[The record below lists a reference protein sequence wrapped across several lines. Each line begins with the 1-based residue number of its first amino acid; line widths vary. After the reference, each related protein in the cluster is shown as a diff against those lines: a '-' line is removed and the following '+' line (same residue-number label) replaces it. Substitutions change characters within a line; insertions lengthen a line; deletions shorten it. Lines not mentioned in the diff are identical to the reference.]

1 MSELGASV
9 EMCGNVNKPL
19 EVEAEGLLMPGFGL
33 DLGVCE
39 FAGCLW
45 RLQGVHF
52 CAPAAGGWGW
62 SE

>member
-1 MSELGASV
+1 
-9 EMCGNVNKPL
+9 MCGNVNKPL